1 MAIGKA
7 DCLSLEFWNQLMG
20 KDLPN
25 TDRQP
30 LQPVMIEE
38 GRLKLSADTLK
49 THFSPGAKVGFDL
62 HDGRVSLEE
71 TPDGVAVEDDGQQVF
86 ELSQDIL
93 DALPRG
99 PQVFAMLVEEGE
111 GVQLLPIRVEEH
123 PPDVLGPRLID
134 EVREP
139 EGTSIGTIVRHLVR
153 GLEYGDWTAARVQE
167 LEDLVCSE
175 PFGHDPVPQ
184 LVAEGDWVAW
194 QARQGILEQPG
205 ADGEQLHQRLLDHIF
220 AGQSDDGS
228 WESSVVTTAY
238 GILRA
243 LSIDGAPNDG
253 RIQKA
258 AQWLLDSPEPEGRPG
273 WWMLNEG
280 YLEKWR
286 AKRAGA
292 GEDVELMNRGFSEDD
307 HDLFRGQEQQQ
318 VIPSCSRHHAAPCD
332 SLHHPSATAA
342 MALCRCGHADHPRL
356 KAYANTMLDLHAM
369 FGYFCACWGILDTK
383 RDLES
388 LRGEEPSFDHSPD
401 EEEIALKSIP
411 YGYARDNA
419 DLHAPARRPWYPG
432 VHRPDLADT
441 NYQPP
446 YDWKGIG
453 VANHFALV
461 GSYWENADC
470 WAKANRAL
478 SQFPDWSGSTAEF
491 FSLFQCHLYQ
501 TPLGEWH
508 QAFPA
513 GIFRWLAEVT
523 HHTRSRQTME
533 DSPSLRF
540 AKVMLL
546 KSIPWLRAHQEDDG
560 LWNHDELPRGT
571 DKNRPVSRRLGT
583 YHVASV
589 LNDFGLLHPLIP
601 RG

>member
-1 MAIGKA
+1 MATGKA
-7 DCLSLEFWNQLMG
+7 DCLSLEFWSKLMG
-20 KDLPN
+20 RDLPN
-25 TDRQP
+25 ADRQP
-30 LQPVMIEE
+30 LQPVMIEA
-38 GRLKLSADTLK
+38 GKLKLDADTLK
-49 THFSPGAKVGFDL
+49 TRFTPGTKVEFGL
-62 HDGRVSLEE
+62 HDGRVALEE
-71 TPDGVAVEDDGQQVF
+71 TSDGIAVEEEGQQVF
-86 ELSQDIL
+86 GLSQDIL
-93 DALPRG
+93 EALPRES
-99 PQVFAMLVEEGE
+99 QAFAMLVEEDE
-111 GVQLLPIRVEEH
+111 RVQLLPIRVEEH
-123 PPDVLGPRLID
+123 PPDVLGPRMID
-134 EVREP
+134 EVRTDD
-139 EGTSIGTIVRHLVR
+139 GAIVRHLVR
-153 GLEYGDWTAARVQE
+153 GFEYEDWTAERVQE
-167 LEDLVCSE
+167 LEDLICSE
-175 PFGHDPVPQ
+175 PFGHDPLPG
-184 LVAEGDWVAW
+184 LVAEDDWIGW
-194 QARQGILEQPG
+194 QTRNHVLQRPG
-205 ADGEQLHQRLLDHIF
+205 PADDQLRQRLVDEVF
-220 AGQSDDGS
+220 AGQTDNGS
-228 WESSVVTTAY
+228 WDGSVVTTAY

-243 LSIDGAPNDG
+243 LSIDLAPDDG
-253 RIQKA
+253 RVQKA
-258 AQWLLDSPEPEGRPG
+258 AHWLLQWPEPEGRPG

-286 AKRAGA
+286 AKKA
-292 GEDVELMNRGFSEDD
+292 GEDVELMNRGFDDGD

-369 FGYFCACWGILDTK
+369 FGDFCACWGILDAK
-383 RDLES
+383 RDLER
-388 LRGEEPSFDHSPD
+388 LRDEEPNFDHSPD
-401 EEEIALKSIP
+401 QQEIALKSIP

-446 YDWKGIG
+446 YDWKDIG

-478 SQFPDWSGSTAEF
+478 SQFPAWSGSTAEF
-491 FSLFQCHLYQ
+491 FGLFQCHLYQ

-523 HHTRSRQTME
+523 LHTKSKHTVA

-560 LWNHDELPRGT
+560 LWNHEELPRWT
-571 DKNRPVSRRLGT
+571 DKNRPPGRRLGT
-583 YHVASV
+583 FHIASA
-589 LNDFGLLHPLIP
+589 LDDFGLLDRL
-601 RG
+601 RL